1 MWYTLGT
8 VKERGIK
15 MIDITVMSD
24 KELSEISE
32 KAKEEIARRK
42 RVEKEKDWEEVC
54 DALRKYLDKWEEIY
68 VINDIDSFTI
78 SRGWIDLSEFDVIR
92 TLNY

>member
-1 MWYTLGT
+1 
-8 VKERGIK
+8 
-15 MIDITVMSD
+15 MIDISVMSG
-24 KELSEISE
+24 KELSEIFE
-32 KAKEEIARRK
+32 KAKEEITRRE

-68 VINDIDSFTI
+68 VVDDIKDLTI

-92 TLNY
+92 TLDH

>member
-1 MWYTLGT
+1 
-8 VKERGIK
+8 
-15 MIDITVMSD
+15 MIDISVMSG
-24 KELSEISE
+24 KELSEIFE
-32 KAKEEIARRK
+32 KAKEEITRRE

-68 VINDIDSFTI
+68 VVDDIKGLTI

-92 TLNY
+92 TLDH

>member
-1 MWYTLGT
+1 
-8 VKERGIK
+8 
-15 MIDITVMSD
+15 MIDITAMSD

-32 KAKEEIARRK
+32 KVKEEIAHRERI
-42 RVEKEKDWEEVC
+42 EKEKDWKEVC

-68 VINDIDSFTI
+68 IMDDIDGLTI

-92 TLNY
+92 ILNH

>member
-1 MWYTLGT
+1 
-8 VKERGIK
+8 
-15 MIDITVMSD
+15 MIDITTMSD

-32 KAKEEIARRK
+32 KVKEEIARRE

-68 VINDIDSFTI
+68 VMDDIDGLTI

-92 TLNY
+92 TLNH